1 MHAIE
6 ALVQQ
11 INGAS
16 FVGIDAVTTVKL
28 KGGKKNPML
37 DRVTKVMTGATVM
50 SFNRGGE
57 EGGYENMVNRRLQV
71 EGKDVEFTVG
81 PRKWGTRVEGKPIVE
96 HNGEKYLEVVFLK
109 PGKTHYELDGQPIE
123 AKDIIGLELDEK
135 EEGKQGGL
143 ENKVI
148 IRTFK
153 FDSITGLRIGG
164 HAYDLKG

>member
-16 FVGIDAVTTVKL
+16 FVGIDTVTEVKL
-28 KGGKKNPML
+28 KGGKKNEMQG
-37 DRVTKVMTGATVM
+37 RVTKVMTGATVM

-57 EGGYENMVNRRLQV
+57 EGGYENMVNRRLKV
-71 EGKDVEFTVG
+71 EGKDIEFTVG
-81 PRKWGTRVEGKPIVE
+81 PRKWGKRVEGAPIVE
-96 HNGEKYLEVVFLK
+96 HNGAKYLEVIFMK
-109 PGKTHYELDGQPIE
+109 PGKSHYELDGKPIE
-123 AKDIIGLELDEK
+123 AKDIIGLEVDS
-135 EEGKQGGL
+135 EEGQQGGL

-153 FDSITGLRIGG
+153 FDSITGMRIGG
-164 HAYDLKG
+164 KAYDLKG